1 MKCSASESKV
11 FQSYS
16 TVEIPSQARQ
26 EEWLSCMFQIEIG
39 VPNPGVS
46 NRWKSMIG
54 KPINQ
59 SIKLVN
65 WYWLVLVNRW
75 PIDNH
80 TKIVHRLASLRYLS
94 NHPPFLGS
102 PGDKIGKTIPTQTS
116 QHKEYTLL
124 HAYPNYPLALIAFPC
139 HNVYARRPGRSF
151 TEYKVHR
158 QRLSSLP
165 FWSERRWSVQPR
177 RGENGETLLKLWTI
191 VDNSAIYSPSSWILF
206 GHYMQIFQC

>member
-65 WYWLVLVNRW
+65 WYRLVLVNR
-75 PIDNH
+75 
-80 TKIVHRLASLRYLS
+80 
-94 NHPPFLGS
+94 
-102 PGDKIGKTIPTQTS
+102 
-116 QHKEYTLL
+116 
-124 HAYPNYPLALIAFPC
+124 
-139 HNVYARRPGRSF
+139 
-151 TEYKVHR
+151 
-158 QRLSSLP
+158 
-165 FWSERRWSVQPR
+165 
-177 RGENGETLLKLWTI
+177 
-191 VDNSAIYSPSSWILF
+191 
-206 GHYMQIFQC
+206 